1 MQPVVYILDDDE
13 GLRASL
19 SWLVGSVGLKTLA
32 FGSADAFFAAF
43 DPEVPGCLVLDVR
56 MPEVGGF
63 EVQQKLADMGHVLPI
78 IFVSGHGDIPMS
90 VRAMKKGAFDFIE
103 KPYNSQNLLERIQ
116 ECIKVSSARRST
128 ATHRNRIRELLAT
141 LSQRERQV
149 LHELAAGK
157 SSKAIA
163 RDLSITAKT
172 VDIHRSNIRQ
182 KLGGYPLNIFVREL
196 LVHFSDEFV

>member
-1 MQPVVYILDDDE
+1 GPEPMQPVVYILDDDE

-19 SWLVGSVGLKTLA
+19 SWLVGSVGLRTLS
-32 FGSADAFFAAF
+32 FGSAEAFFAAF
-43 DPEVPGCLVLDVR
+43 DPDVPGCLVLDVR

-116 ECIKVSSARRST
+116 ESIKLST
-128 ATHRNRIRELLAT
+128 ARQSTANQRNR
-141 LSQRERQV
+141 
-149 LHELAAGK
+149 
-157 SSKAIA
+157 
-163 RDLSITAKT
+163 
-172 VDIHRSNIRQ
+172 
-182 KLGGYPLNIFVREL
+182 
-196 LVHFSDEFV
+196 

>member
-19 SWLVGSVGLKTLA
+19 SWLVGSVGLKTVA
-32 FGSADAFFAAF
+32 FGSAEAFFAAF
-43 DPEVPGCLVLDVR
+43 DPALPGCLVLDVR
-56 MPEVGGF
+56 MPEIGGF
-63 EVQQKLADMGHVLPI
+63 EVQQKLIDMGHVLPI

-116 ECIKVSSARRST
+116 ECIKLSTARQST
-128 ATHRNRIRELLAT
+128 ATQRNRIREQLAT

-149 LHELAAGK
+149 LHELAGGK
-157 SSKAIA
+157 SSKEIA
-163 RDLSITAKT
+163 RNLSITAKT

-182 KLGGYPLNIFVREL
+182 KLGGSPLNAFVHEL

>member
-32 FGSADAFFAAF
+32 FGSAEAFFAAF
-43 DPEVPGCLVLDVR
+43 DPALPGCLVLDVR
-56 MPEVGGF
+56 MPEIGGF
-63 EVQQKLADMGHVLPI
+63 EVQQKLTDMGHVLPI

-116 ECIKVSSARRST
+116 ECIKLSTARQST
-128 ATHRNRIRELLAT
+128 ATQRNRIREQLAT

-149 LHELAAGK
+149 LHELAAGQ
-157 SSKAIA
+157 SSKEIA
-163 RDLSITAKT
+163 RNLSITAKT

-182 KLGGYPLNIFVREL
+182 KLGGSPLNVFVREL